1 MRPTRLAVGD
11 VFVGRIERSG
21 SARCDP
27 LAIRHRARLYT
38 RRMGETNDS
47 TTVLDRVRELV
58 SAEGDILVAIVF
70 GSMATGRCGPE
81 SDLDIAA
88 LGKSPFTTEQR
99 TRLIRQLAAE
109 TGRPVDL
116 VDLRTAGLPVLR
128 SALAGGKRIVCKD
141 QAAYAALVSKML
153 LDNADFEPYRKRML
167 RERRDAWIH

>member
-1 MRPTRLAVGD
+1 
-11 VFVGRIERSG
+11 
-21 SARCDP
+21 
-27 LAIRHRARLYT
+27 
-38 RRMGETNDS
+38 MGEPSDS
-47 TTVLDRVRELV
+47 TVGLDRIRELL
-58 SAEGDILVAIVF
+58 SADEDVVVAIVF
-70 GSMATGRCGPE
+70 GSVASGHHGPE
-81 SDLDIAA
+81 SDLDIAV
-88 LGKSPFTTEQR
+88 LGESPLTTGQR

-141 QAAYAALVSKML
+141 QAAYAGLVSKML